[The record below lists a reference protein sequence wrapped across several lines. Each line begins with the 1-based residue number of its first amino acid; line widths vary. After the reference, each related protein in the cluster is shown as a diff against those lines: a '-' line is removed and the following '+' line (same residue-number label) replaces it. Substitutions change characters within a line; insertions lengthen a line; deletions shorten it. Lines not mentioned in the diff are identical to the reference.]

1 MGETREDHTL
11 FIEQAIF
18 TSVQNDRRDG
28 YQLAARSAN
37 IDSADMREL
46 AHWGPSH
53 DSLLETGAD
62 ALSVNFHPLPSG
74 AFCVSKT
81 TPAGEEYSGRGEK
94 IYTQCLVVPAEV
106 LLRFG
111 NNPFSLLTAAFAQG
125 SLRVHDRVPE
135 SLEPFRLGGKATAVD
150 QALLG
155 QLLTEP
161 GVTWLGA
168 VVEAALSSTSLALV
182 AGRLRPRLVAGLIN
196 CLPIECRTAFSFTTG
211 LKHSPR
217 RPFRLFCLANDPAE
231 QRRLERQYDLT
242 VLELSGKPPKR
253 FTATDGWSGFVAC
266 TIATGKTSFLS
277 QQLAKP
283 RPKLTLADLPQL
295 GNELLEGLAALENS
309 IANSPAPAA
318 ACANEEGCQIV
329 EELRPSAGSP
339 ANDVPLGPESAP
351 GDEPVVE
358 PVAAVATDP
367 LDDLRRAD
375 APHRRFQRTFPLPNA
390 EPSPGVGPPE
400 PSQVLGAACPTAIEK
415 LERLDDTVFE
425 AIAGKPGAIEQ
436 LRRLW
441 PEVLAEVGPEL
452 VEESREQYLRHAL
465 RIWRECVEG
474 DQIRNPALAATA
486 IGVVCLLFNE

>member
-1 MGETREDHTL
+1 L
-11 FIEQAIF
+11 LIEQAIF

-28 YQLAARSAN
+28 YQLAARSTN
-37 IDSADMREL
+37 IDAGDLRAL

-62 ALSVNFHPLPSG
+62 AVSVNFHPLPSG
-74 AFCVSKT
+74 AYCVSKT

-94 IYTQCLVVPAEV
+94 IYTQCLIVPAEV

-125 SLRVHDRVPE
+125 SLRVHDKVPE
-135 SLEPFRLGGKATAVD
+135 SLEPFRLGGKAAAVD

-196 CLPIECRTAFSFTTG
+196 CLPIECRTAFSFSTG

-217 RPFRLFCLANDPAE
+217 RPFRLFCLAGDPAE
-231 QRRLERQYDLT
+231 QRRMERQYDLT

-253 FTATDGWSGFVAC
+253 FTATVGWSGFVAC

-277 QQLAKP
+277 QQLGKP
-283 RPKLTLADLPQL
+283 RPNLSLADLPRL
-295 GNELLEGLAALENS
+295 GDELLESLAELENAIANGPATGLASASDEHN
-309 IANSPAPAA
+309 
-318 ACANEEGCQIV
+318 QIV
-329 EELRPSAGSP
+329 EEHRSSAASLTDDDVLWLEPSPG
-339 ANDVPLGPESAP
+339 DVPVG
-351 GDEPVVE
+351 E
-358 PVAAVATDP
+358 PVAAAATDP

-375 APHRRFQRTFPLPNA
+375 APHRRFQRTSPLPCA
-390 EPSPGVGPPE
+390 EPSRDVGSPE